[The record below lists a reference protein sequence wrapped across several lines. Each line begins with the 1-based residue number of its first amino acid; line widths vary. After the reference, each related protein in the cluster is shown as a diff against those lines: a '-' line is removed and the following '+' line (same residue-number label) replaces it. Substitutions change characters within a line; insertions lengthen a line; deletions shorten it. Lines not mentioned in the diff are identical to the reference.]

1 MNSLDPWRVMQG
13 SPPAETM
20 VVPAPY
26 WGHPFYGHGIPQG
39 WAMGVSSAWDQG
51 LERGA
56 GVFVGQSYAGVDM
69 PAPAPPIPAP
79 ITTPPK
85 PGAGFTAHL
94 DLDPKQVLHAEIGI
108 DGKIYKTSVD
118 LAPVIAAVLAQ
129 ITQFHLDLHKALPA
143 AATKISG
150 EVMLGAVDHTVKVAG
165 DELIGALLG
174 RHYSIAGWWGD
185 LTGGIKKVV
194 DKAGDTVKALKVP
207 ISLAAAAGATYLV
220 GPSAAPMAAQMTGAL
235 ADAAGGDYK
244 SAGTAALNVAEQAAS
259 QNPQVKQVLDTA
271 KGAFA
276 HATAAHHV
284 AATADQASAGDPQ
297 AIQKVGQLAK
307 AATQGDPNAQKL
319 INAAQG
325 IAGGNFDLSSL
336 TSMLGSFGGAMPPIN
351 P

>member
-13 SPPAETM
+13 SPPGEEM
-20 VVPAPY
+20 LVPAPY
-26 WGHPFYGHGIPQG
+26 YGHPFYGHGIPQG

-69 PAPAPPIPAP
+69 PVPIPS
-79 ITTPPK
+79 TTPPK

-94 DLDPKQVLHAEIGI
+94 DLDPKQVLHAEISI
-108 DGKIYKTSVD
+108 DGKIYKTSID

-129 ITQFHLDLHKALPA
+129 ITQFHLDLHKAMPAA
-143 AATKISG
+143 AATKVSG
-150 EVMLGAVDHTVKVAG
+150 EVMLGAVDRTVKVAG
-165 DELIGALLG
+165 DELIGTLLG

-207 ISLAAAAGATYLV
+207 ISLAAASGATYLV

-297 AIQKVGQLAK
+297 AIQKVGQIAK
-307 AATQGDPNAQKL
+307 AATQGDPNAQQLVK
-319 INAAQG
+319 AAQSL
-325 IAGGNFDLSSL
+325 AGGNFDLSSL
-336 TSMLGSFGGAMPPIN
+336 TSMLGSLGGGAMPPIN